1 MAWLQRVFP
10 WLALGT
16 FPASLFCQICND
28 AKSRRGNVAKV
39 APASSRIPLDA
50 FFDRGH
56 VDIKQSTIAGVGG
69 VLYTAIVLSEK
80 NWRSLGV
87 AFERKGGVGI
97 QVGDL

>member
-16 FPASLFCQICND
+16 FPASLFCQICNE

-80 NWRSLGV
+80 NGALWALHSK
-87 AFERKGGVGI
+87 EKGELASKLVTF
-97 QVGDL
+97 